1 MGLKTYA
8 PRTETVKVNGAD
20 GEHEFVVRGLHA
32 EAIRALVQSQGD
44 TMRELYQRALAGEFT
59 ATDTAALLETMLD
72 EAPLLVGLVIAFG
85 CDEPEEWE
93 RVLQIPFADQVVL
106 VDTILRLTFD
116 REGGA
121 KKVMEIIAR
130 AVSDVK
136 LSRPTEAAPRET

>member
-32 EAIRALVQSQGD
+32 EAIRALVQAQGD

-59 ATDTAALLETMLD
+59 AMDTATLLEAMLD

-85 CDEPEEWE
+85 VDEPEEWE
-93 RVLQIPFADQVVL
+93 RVLNMPFADQVVL
-106 VDTILRLTFD
+106 TDAVLRLTFD

-130 AVSDVK
+130 AAAGVN
-136 LSRPTEAAPRET
+136 LSRQPEAAPRET